1 MYKVKSNELF
11 NQIFEYYRQKR
22 QDEDDERPWLDANFY
37 LQMDLWLANE
47 FNCINYY
54 VNDPD
59 AEFVGAYVFEFE
71 NQEDYVRLR
80 ITV

>member
-11 NQIFEYYRQKR
+11 NQVFEYYRQKR
-22 QDEDDERPWLDANFY
+22 QDEDGYRIRLSANFY
-37 LQMDLWLANE
+37 LQMDDWIADE
-47 FNCINYY
+47 FNCTHYY

-59 AEFVGAYVFEFE
+59 ATFVGVYVFEFE

-80 ITV
+80 MMV